1 MRIASI
7 PWLRGLRKRNKRRR
21 ASTRYDEPAQWSDP
35 IIEQVIRAAQE
46 ASALYDEVDI
56 EVDEAGEGLGDD
68 ATVVLQCTVSQQ
80 RLDTPEVNGRRMSV
94 DERNAKLHAKLQEI
108 IEQGSTALRS
118 SDPSETDDED
128 STRHRVEFAIE
139 GLSPAQARL
148 MKTQVEAIETPTPI
162 VLRPITIAW
171 ISAATVTLLLVLA
184 WSTSTLVLQLAGVA
198 LVGYAVVTAWSK
210 SPALA
215 RVVAHPVFAW
225 ICFLVGGVNLVPW
238 GLASGPA
245 SGLVSGQALGMAQI
259 LVELVLVPVVS
270 AVGIMIAAWSLSEGC
285 RVAEE
290 ARALAC
296 KIAVLDATLARRVEF
311 GKGIDKLHVAIPQ
324 LLHSLTTS
332 TSSELE
338 DTKSARRSL
347 MGLGRRASEFSRA
360 GGVLDQTSA
369 ALKLA
374 AAFLGDLRDGRP
386 MRIAA
391 AMHSS
396 REAHN
401 DFDPNRAESIRQEL
415 WREQAR
421 ASRSLKSAA
430 KRAKDLE
437 HQTAA
442 LTQELKTISH
452 ELEAKQLTSSSEA
465 TRLRALLYELEHEAR
480 ELRAMVELS
489 VEPRGSLLQRWLY
502 RRRVERFLGEHE
514 EYGEFVDRIEG
525 QTFDAIRVAQASP
538 LYWLNEARGRP
549 TLLPR
554 RQRIEKAAGM
564 LAPPVLLWAFVAA
577 AAAILVVL
585 GVVPLLLS
593 ASSSPGL
600 LRLLAGFLT
609 AVAPY
614 ITIYLSNVRL
624 GSYAFNVA
632 PLLHEQI
639 STKSEA
645 LFYTDPKNAALCIE
659 RADKVVRPLPPQ
671 EARDYVANS
680 VEAIKRMLETLSQLE
695 HREIRTERLE
705 DVEPQTWEELRKESK
720 RLKGTFRDLRTSPE
734 SSIRRLRDQ
743 AEDRRYRY
751 DATVPSDP
759 DKRRELRMKVKQLPF
774 KRLREAFE
782 DGRITN
788 RDIWNMI
795 RDHPSADQSSV
806 FPRDILQGKLF
817 ASITRMVD
825 EADEQGILRPFIGVK
840 DLFGGLDGAANA
852 GSKFT
857 HIADVP
863 HSALVKSLLKLGF
876 LPIPVAMS
884 AGANAGTGL
893 ENGHSAVGNPQ
904 HLGYDTGGSSSSVA
918 YLLGMEDFPVHLYIG
933 TDTGGSVSAPIGA
946 LQMGSA
952 YITKWIPRA
961 GMLPYSTTLDT
972 IGVMGKKRSEVLQTM
987 LSLVSTEHID
997 LHFTPS
1003 KDPPVYYV
1011 FESDMELSEHHRD
1024 DPLAQEIIA
1033 KFGEV
1038 VRRLGDRVRWL
1049 GPEYDGWREFP
1060 LDSYRVSYVEALYTI
1075 FNPTQKNPY
1084 GEPTRVVLDSNLLN
1098 RLGKALLLLEH
1109 VLRVEV
1115 ARFRQMRLTGKTLF
1129 QIFRELRNAFA
1140 KVHEEKWPKNA
1151 VLLQPAPIP
1160 IRLEEFKTG
1169 HHGGE
1174 LTDYHDRTGMQK
1186 HIHPGWD
1193 QFISGEEGYV
1203 ITGRPEYL
1211 MHVLLTQEALGDDSK
1226 ETRATARNLLVQAG
1240 LV

>member
-7 PWLRGLRKRNKRRR
+7 PWRRGLRKRNKDR
-21 ASTRYDEPAQWSDP
+21 AGVRGEGPAKWSDP
-35 IIEQVIRAAQE
+35 IIEQVSRAAQE
-46 ASALYDEVDI
+46 ASALYDEVHL
-56 EVDEAGEGLGDD
+56 EVDEAGEGLGDKV
-68 ATVVLQCTVSQQ
+68 TVVLACDVRQE
-80 RLDTPEVNGRRMSV
+80 RLDTPEVNGRRMSF
-94 DERNAKLHAKLQEI
+94 DERNAKLHAKIQEI
-108 IEQGSTALRS
+108 IKQGGASLHS
-118 SDPSETDDED
+118 SDPSETNGED
-128 STRHRVEFAIE
+128 SARRHVEFSIE
-139 GLSPAQARL
+139 GLSSAQARL
-148 MKTQVEAIETPTPI
+148 MKTQVEAIPTPAPI
-162 VLRPITIAW
+162 VLRPMTIAW
-171 ISAATVTLLLVLA
+171 ISAATVTLLLLLA
-184 WSTSTLVLQLAGVA
+184 WSTSIPVFQLTGVA

-210 SPALA
+210 SAALA

-238 GLASGPA
+238 GLAAGPA
-245 SGLVSGQALGMAQI
+245 PDQALGTAQA

-290 ARALAC
+290 ARVLAG
-296 KIAVLDATLARRVEF
+296 KIAVLDAAIARRIEL
-311 GKGIDKLHVAIPQ
+311 GKGLDKLRVAIPQ
-324 LLHSLTTS
+324 LLRSVATS
-332 TSSELE
+332 TPSKPE
-338 DTKSARRSL
+338 DTPSTHRTL
-347 MGLGRRASEFSRA
+347 MGLGRQAFEITRA
-360 GGVLDQTSA
+360 GGIVDQTSE
-369 ALKLA
+369 ALTLA
-374 AAFLGDLRDGRP
+374 AAFLGDQRDGRP

-391 AMHSS
+391 ALHSS
-396 REAHN
+396 QEANN
-401 DFDPNRAESIRQEL
+401 DFDPNRATSIRQEIR
-415 WREQAR
+415 REQAR
-421 ASRSLKSAA
+421 ASRSLKTAA
-430 KRAKDLE
+430 KRTEELE

-442 LTQELKTISH
+442 LTQTLKTITH
-452 ELEAKQLTSSSEA
+452 ELEAKELTSRSEA
-465 TRLRALLYELEHEAR
+465 ARLRVLLHELEHEAK
-480 ELRAMVELS
+480 ELRAMIGLAI
-489 VEPRGSLLQRWLY
+489 EPHGSLPRRWLH
-502 RRRVERFLGEHE
+502 RLRLERFLGEHDD
-514 EYGEFVDRIEG
+514 YGEFVDRIEA
-525 QTFDAIRVAQASP
+525 QTFDAIRIAQASP
-538 LYWLNEARGRP
+538 LYWMNEARGRP

-554 RQRIEKAAGM
+554 RQKLEKAAGM
-564 LAPPVLLWAFVAA
+564 LVPPVLRWAFVVAA
-577 AAAILVVL
+577 AAVLVVL
-585 GVVPLLLS
+585 GLVPLLS
-593 ASSSPGL
+593 GSSSPDL
-600 LRLLAGFLT
+600 LRLLAGLLT

-645 LFYTDPKNAALCIE
+645 LFYTDPKNAALSIE
-659 RADKVVRPLPPQ
+659 RAEKVVRPLPPQ
-671 EARDYVANS
+671 EARDYVVQS
-680 VEAIKRMLETLSQLE
+680 VEAIKRMAQTLSQIE

-705 DVEPQTWEELRKESK
+705 DVEPQTWEELRRESK

-734 SSIRRLRDQ
+734 SSIRRLREQ
-743 AEDRRYRY
+743 PTDRRYRY

-759 DKRRELRMKVKQLPF
+759 EQRRELRMKVKQLPF

-795 RDHPSADQSSV
+795 RDHPSANQSSV

-817 ASITRMVD
+817 AMISGMVD
-825 EADEQGILRPFIGVK
+825 EADAQGILRPFIGVK
-840 DLFGGLDGAANA
+840 DLFAGLDGAANA

-863 HSALVKSLLKLGF
+863 HSALVKNLLKLGF

-1011 FESDMELSEHHRD
+1011 FESDMKLSELHQD
-1024 DPLAQEIIA
+1024 DPLAQEIIE

-1038 VRRLGDRVRWL
+1038 VHRLGDRVRWL

-1075 FNPTQKNPY
+1075 FNPTQKNHY

-1098 RLGKALLLLEH
+1098 RLGKALLLLKH

-1115 ARFRQMRLTGKTLF
+1115 AQFRQMRLAGKTLF

-1140 KVHEEKWPKNA
+1140 KVHEERWPKNA

-1211 MHVLLTQEALGDDSK
+1211 MHVLLTQEALGDESK
-1226 ETRATARNLLVQAG
+1226 ETRATSRNLLVHAG
-1240 LV
+1240 LI